1 MFSFKIP
8 TSGNPRGSAGGW
20 QSQTLKD
27 RFTNIIHQNIYIYF
41 LDTYTR
47 MMYIQCVNNNTNFTA
62 DTSAER
68 GPEMDLTYTTT
79 ANGELAFT
87 AISNN
92 AKLWLAGKLGAG
104 AVSFTIPAENL
115 QQVVDAA
122 IASNLICR
130 LA

>member
-1 MFSFKIP
+1 
-8 TSGNPRGSAGGW
+8 
-20 QSQTLKD
+20 
-27 RFTNIIHQNIYIYF
+27 
-41 LDTYTR
+41 
-47 MMYIQCVNNNTNFTA
+47 MMYIQCVNNNNIFTA

-68 GPEMDLTYTTT
+68 GPEMDLTFTTT
-79 ANGELAFT
+79 ANGELAFI

-92 AKLWLAGKLGAG
+92 AKLWLAEKIGPA

-115 QQVVDAA
+115 QQVLESA